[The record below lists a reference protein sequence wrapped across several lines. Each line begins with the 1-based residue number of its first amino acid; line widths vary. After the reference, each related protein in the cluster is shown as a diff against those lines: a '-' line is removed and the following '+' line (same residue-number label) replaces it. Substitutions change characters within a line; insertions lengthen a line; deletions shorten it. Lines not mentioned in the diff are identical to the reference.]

1 MTNTQLNLPNKI
13 KGQATKAIDG
23 SELRRIFI
31 AEATAARKQFIKYGE
46 GYEAR
51 DVHNYL
57 RARIT
62 GKKTSSLK
70 LKSW

>member
-1 MTNTQLNLPNKI
+1 MTNTQLNSPYEI
-13 KGQATKAIDG
+13 KEQAKKAIDV

-31 AEATAARKQFIKYGE
+31 AEATATRKQFIKYGE
-46 GYEAR
+46 GYQAR
-51 DVHNYL
+51 EVHNYL

>member
-1 MTNTQLNLPNKI
+1 MTNTQLNFPNEI
-13 KGQATKAIDG
+13 KVQATKAIDVSG
-23 SELRRIFI
+23 LRRILI
-31 AEATAARKQFIKYGE
+31 AEATTARKQFIKYGE